1 MAVVIKIRLKA
12 PFTSYDILIILSFI
26 EPGSLVIS
34 NTDLLPRHKKSLAY
48 DCPVYRDT
56 GRVSGFG
63 VFFFLSSSSLVFPKN
78 LLINTMGKNL
88 RGHAVDILLL
98 TNENVGAKKDLLKFK
113 KQDGLTRWQGIF
125 FTSSC

>member
-48 DCPVYRDT
+48 DCPVYRDP
-56 GRVSGFG
+56 GRVSGFLG
-63 VFFFLSSSSLVFPKN
+63 FFFFPHLLWYFQKIC
-78 LLINTMGKNL
+78 LLIQWGRISEDMQL
-88 RGHAVDILLL
+88 IS
-98 TNENVGAKKDLLKFK
+98 
-113 KQDGLTRWQGIF
+113 F
-125 FTSSC
+125 F

>member
-1 MAVVIKIRLKA
+1 MTVQSIGTQAE
-12 PFTSYDILIILSFI
+12 F
-26 EPGSLVIS
+26 LV
-34 NTDLLPRHKKSLAY
+34 L
-48 DCPVYRDT
+48 
-56 GRVSGFG
+56 GF
-63 VFFFLSSSSLVFPKN
+63 FFFLSSSSLVFPKN

-125 FTSSC
+125 SLLVVKMIKQIITK

>member
-1 MAVVIKIRLKA
+1 MTVQSIGTQAE
-12 PFTSYDILIILSFI
+12 F
-26 EPGSLVIS
+26 LVF
-34 NTDLLPRHKKSLAY
+34 
-48 DCPVYRDT
+48 
-56 GRVSGFG
+56 RV
-63 VFFFLSSSSLVFPKN
+63 FFLSSSSLVFAKN

>member
-1 MAVVIKIRLKA
+1 MTVQSIGTQAE
-12 PFTSYDILIILSFI
+12 F
-26 EPGSLVIS
+26 LVF
-34 NTDLLPRHKKSLAY
+34 
-48 DCPVYRDT
+48 
-56 GRVSGFG
+56 RV
-63 VFFFLSSSSLVFPKN
+63 FFLSSSSLVFAKN

-125 FTSSC
+125 FTSIC

>member
-1 MAVVIKIRLKA
+1 MTVQSIGTQAE
-12 PFTSYDILIILSFI
+12 F
-26 EPGSLVIS
+26 LVFW
-34 NTDLLPRHKKSLAY
+34 
-48 DCPVYRDT
+48 
-56 GRVSGFG
+56 G
-63 VFFFLSSSSLVFPKN
+63 FFFLSSSSLVFPKN

-98 TNENVGAKKDLLKFK
+98 TNENVRAKKDLLKFK